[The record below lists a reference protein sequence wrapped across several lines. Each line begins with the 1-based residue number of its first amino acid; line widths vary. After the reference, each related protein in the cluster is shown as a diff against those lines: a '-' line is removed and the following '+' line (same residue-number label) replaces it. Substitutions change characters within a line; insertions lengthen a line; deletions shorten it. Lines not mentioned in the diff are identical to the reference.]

1 MSFGNPN
8 GCARIHSYEAAHK
21 YFGTTPRSRGAAWRE
36 NENERPLGTNRQHH
50 YRIERGSLASYY
62 DVILYSTAMAR
73 YYAPAADGSYQ
84 VCYTHDSRT
93 LSSQF
98 MGHVLGIGRAQQ
110 YRDTQGALRIVPIG
124 GAREFGTDLQFNSTG
139 RLIVEGSTHALIA
152 TTNVSP
158 ALAAWKKELR
168 AYLGN
173 LLPLMEIAVQ
183 DTLDAGVGSGR
194 RRAGDA
200 FTSVDVPYTVR
211 GILQDMCNGERG
223 GVNARQ
229 VEALRELYVLCA
241 EFIIDRRLK
250 KEEGTYRREG
260 TPYTQPAPRTVT
272 ASVMNWLTKHAP
284 MSVKRLEY
292 RPLAPFP
299 TELPPNWVF
308 V

>member
-1 MSFGNPN
+1 MSFANPN
-8 GCARIHSYEAAHK
+8 GCARIHSYAAAHE
-21 YFGTTPRSRGAAWRE
+21 YFEATPRSRGAAWS
-36 NENERPLGTNRQHH
+36 ENERPLDDARKRH
-50 YRIERGSLASYY
+50 YRVRRGPLAIYY
-62 DVILYSTAMAR
+62 DVVLYSTVMAR
-73 YYAPAADGSYQ
+73 YYAPVDGNYR

-98 MGHVLGIGRAQQ
+98 MGHVLGTGRAQQ
-110 YRDTQGALRIVPIG
+110 YRDTQGTMRIVPIG

-139 RLIVEGSTHALIA
+139 RLIVEDSTHALIA
-152 TTNVSP
+152 TTHASP

-183 DTLDAGVGSGR
+183 DTLDAGEGSGVWL
-194 RRAGDA
+194 AGGA
-200 FTSVDVPYTVR
+200 FTSVDVPYTVFR
-211 GILQDMCNGERG
+211 VLQDMCNGERD
-223 GVNARQ
+223 GVNAQQ
-229 VEALRELYVLCA
+229 VEALRYLYVLCA
-241 EFIIDRRLK
+241 KFIIDRRLK
-250 KEEGTYRREG
+250 KEEGSYRRDG

-308 V
+308 A